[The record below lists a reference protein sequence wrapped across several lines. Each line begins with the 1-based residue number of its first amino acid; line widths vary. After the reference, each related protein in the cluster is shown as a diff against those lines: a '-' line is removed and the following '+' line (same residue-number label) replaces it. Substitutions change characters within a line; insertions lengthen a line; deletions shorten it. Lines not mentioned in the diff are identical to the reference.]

1 MKTLKEINEIMN
13 TIPLT
18 WRKRWCECQYCA
30 CVGCVQ
36 IGNRII
42 MYEKATGK
50 KFVGDPEY
58 ISETEISQAIY
69 DKYKISK
76 EEWQLWMNRI
86 EF

>member
-1 MKTLKEINEIMN
+1 LKTLKEINEIMN
-13 TIPLT
+13 TIPLE
-18 WRKRWCECQYCA
+18 WRKRWCESQYCA